1 MRTLAYAATLLAT
14 AALLSGC
21 SLWSNDGAD
30 ENHPAAEDFLD
41 AAVYDG
47 GQSRASNLMRQF
59 GYALPDAP
67 EGSDPTPL
75 DERTKRLAAAGGGMS
90 FIGWLPASAAADE
103 GAAAEAFFAEALPI
117 VQRSL
122 EEAGYAVKSL
132 GVRRLDADPASPHA
146 DYQAVLILRNDAL
159 GCTAASGHD
168 PAPCGVVLSMAG
180 LDYRLGVG
188 TVRRGYMPDW
198 AAGAPVHEN
207 AELSAENLRPAWLI
221 SRLSVLPYDRRP
233 AVMPAPTEKKSARG
247 KEEQKAAAADH
258 APIVPA
264 SVREAIAG
272 MTAKGLYFLWLD
284 SYGAPYLAENGR
296 TLVFV
301 EPQDAASRRRT
312 RSWTSWGGIKDRMG
326 AAADY
331 FTSIEMPSLPSFS
344 WPWSSSETE
353 KEQAGSPKSL
363 QAPQR

>member
-21 SLWSNDGAD
+21 SLWSDEDAD
-30 ENHPAAEDFLD
+30 ENQPAAEDFLD
-41 AAVYDG
+41 AAVYNG

-59 GYALPDAP
+59 GYVLPDAP

-90 FIGWLPASAAADE
+90 FFGWLPASAAADE

-117 VQRSL
+117 VQHSL

-146 DYQAVLILRNDAL
+146 DYQAVLVLRNDAL
-159 GCTAASGHD
+159 GCTAASRHD

-180 LDYRLGVG
+180 LDYRLGIG

-233 AVMPAPTEKKSARG
+233 ASDGKKR
-247 KEEQKAAAADH
+247 
-258 APIVPA
+258 APIVPT
-264 SVREAIAG
+264 SVREAIAAQ
-272 MTAKGLYFLWLD
+272 TAKGLYFLWLD
-284 SYGAPYLAENGR
+284 SNGAPYLAENGR

-331 FTSIEMPSLPSFS
+331 FTSFEMPSLPSFS
-344 WPWSSSETE
+344 WPWSSSPSDSPETAAQGAD
-353 KEQAGSPKSL
+353 K
-363 QAPQR
+363 PQL